1 MTTDPRTRAAVDDL
15 WASTVADPDAG
26 LASLMEVHSR
36 RRPQSRASTAALVA
50 VAVAAAWWGGST
62 FGAHRS
68 VTPDPAL
75 VPSNQTQTQTTVCA
89 EDRVTCRGGRDF
101 RFALSRPVDWHI
113 PVDYGVASGDG
124 VSSSMVESYSLRSAG
139 GSGVT
144 VMEGARA
151 ASRSSGEVPGG
162 PTTGKG
168 FVRWLAARPFLTAST
183 PRRTTIDGRDAW
195 QVRVALR
202 PHLPEGPGWCN
213 GSFQCYPVIS
223 VGGAITGIWRGVV
236 ADYTAFDLPGAG
248 TAVVWSWSLDDDPRA
263 LEHNQTLVSGLSW
276 PSS

>member
-15 WASTVADPDAG
+15 WASTVADPDVG
-26 LASLMEVHSR
+26 LASLMEVQCR
-36 RRPQSRASTAALVA
+36 RRRQSRMSTAALVA
-50 VAVAAAWWGGST
+50 VAVALAWWGGST
-62 FGAHRS
+62 FSTHRS

-75 VPSNQTQTQTTVCA
+75 VPSNQTQTQDTVCA
-89 EDRVTCRGGRDF
+89 KDRVICRGGRDY
-101 RFALSRPVDWHI
+101 RFALSSPVDWHI
-113 PVDYGVASGDG
+113 PVHYGVASGDG
-124 VSSSMVESYSLRSAG
+124 VTPSMVESYSLRPEG

-168 FVRWLAARPFLTAST
+168 FVRWLASRPFLTAST

-202 PHLPEGPGWCN
+202 PHLPQGTGMCN
-213 GSFQCYPVIS
+213 GAFQCYPIIS
-223 VGGAITGIWRGVV
+223 VGGGMTGIWRGVL

-248 TAVVWSWSLDDDPRA
+248 TAVVWSWSLDDDPKA
-263 LEHNQTLVSGLSW
+263 LEHNQTLVNGLSW